1 MLKYLIIQLD
11 DTSTSFCHYPN
22 SRTERKLIELDDLK
36 AAIFWAMKENL
47 MIQFLYPD
55 YELPREYSDAIESI
69 DHVKIKP
76 AECGAKED
84 ILVANSFDG
93 LKKLPENVTVVL
105 RVSSEELKELLEKL
119 RPVLANTV
127 RLNVVITD
135 AARMG
140 DEAIA
145 LYAEVLDELAGLVK
159 SEYEG
164 GHAVQLNL
172 LTDRMLLDAMN
183 NCNAGWES
191 LTVAPDGK
199 FYICPAFYLDGESS
213 VGSPAE
219 GLDIR
224 NPQLFRLDHAP
235 ICRNCDAYQCRRCVW
250 LNKKMTL
257 EVNTPSHEQCITAH
271 TERNASRKLLAEIRK
286 LGEFLPEKEIPE
298 IDYTDPFDKIAR

>member
-11 DTSTSFCHYPN
+11 DTSTSFCHYP
-22 SRTERKLIELDDLK
+22 SRDSGRKLISLNDLK
-36 AAIFWAMKENL
+36 VAILWAMKENL

-55 YELPREYSDAIESI
+55 YELPQEYSDAIESI
-69 DHVKIKP
+69 DHVKIRP

-84 ILVANSFDG
+84 ILVANSFDA
-93 LKKLPENVTVVL
+93 LKKLPENATVVL
-105 RVSSEELKELLEKL
+105 RISSEGLKELPEKL
-119 RPVLANTV
+119 HPVLANMA

-135 AARMG
+135 SERMG
-140 DEAIA
+140 DEIMAS
-145 LYAEVLDELAGLVK
+145 YAKVLDELAGLVK
-159 SEYEG
+159 SEYEC

-199 FYICPAFYLDGESS
+199 FYICPAFYLDGENS
-213 VGSPAE
+213 VGSPSE
-219 GLDIR
+219 GLDIK

-257 EVNTPSHEQCITAH
+257 DVNTPSHEQCITAH
-271 TERNASRKLLAEIRK
+271 AERNATRKLLAEIRK
-286 LGEFLPEKEIPE
+286 LGEFLPGKDIPE

>member
-22 SRTERKLIELDDLK
+22 SRTERKLIKLDDLK
-36 AAIFWAMKENL
+36 AAILWAMKENL

-55 YELPREYSDAIESI
+55 YELPQEYSDVIESI

-76 AECGAKED
+76 AECGAKEN

-93 LKKLPENVTVVL
+93 LKKLPENATAVL
-105 RVSSEELKELLEKL
+105 RVSSEELKELPEKL
-119 RPVLANTV
+119 RPVLGKMA

-135 AARMG
+135 AERMG
-140 DEAIA
+140 DEAMA
-145 LYAEVLDELAGLVK
+145 SYAKVLDELSALVK
-159 SEYEG
+159 SEYEV

-199 FYICPAFYLDGESS
+199 FYVCPAFYLDEENS

-219 GLDIR
+219 GLDIK

-250 LNKKMTL
+250 LNKKLTL

-271 TERNASRKLLAEIRK
+271 AERNASRRFFAEIRK
-286 LGEFLPEKEIPE
+286 LGEFLHGKDIPE